1 MAVGNIRLAGLLM
14 NIAWGFPPVA
24 NVEKD
29 ALFCLGLASVVC
41 GIPSMLYSGIGMARV
56 RRTEYDGIAGS
67 R

>member
-1 MAVGNIRLAGLLM
+1 M